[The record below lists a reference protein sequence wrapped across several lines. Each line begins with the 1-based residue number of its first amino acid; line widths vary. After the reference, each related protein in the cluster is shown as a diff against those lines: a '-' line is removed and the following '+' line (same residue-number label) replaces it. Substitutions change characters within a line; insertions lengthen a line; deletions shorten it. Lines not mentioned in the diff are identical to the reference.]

1 MEPRVIQVTEEE
13 YKQMV
18 RDSIVLNQIK
28 EAHLNGNVERYDW
41 EGILSVFFGS
51 RKKEQKDAE

>member
-18 RDSIVLNQIK
+18 KDSVVLNQIK
-28 EAHLNGNVERYDW
+28 EAHLNGNVGRYDW
-41 EGILSVFFGS
+41 EDILSVFFGS
-51 RKKEQKDAE
+51 TKKEQKDAE